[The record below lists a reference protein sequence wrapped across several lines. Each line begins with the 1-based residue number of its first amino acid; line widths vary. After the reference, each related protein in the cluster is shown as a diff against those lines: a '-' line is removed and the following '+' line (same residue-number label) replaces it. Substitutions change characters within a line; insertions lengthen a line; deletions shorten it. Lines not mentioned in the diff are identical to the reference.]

1 MILPYKLA
9 TTKDQLTSRGGLLA
23 IAQLMDSVSLAER
36 VDQHFPKPQSNRGF
50 SPSAYIRTLILMLHE
65 GGCHLDDVR
74 HLAEDSA
81 LRNVLGLDIMPRASS
96 IGAWLRKMGNSP
108 GADKAW
114 EAVNKALLQVALH
127 QVKKVTLD
135 IDATEVVVNK
145 ADAQWTYNK
154 NKGYMPMVGHIAETG
169 QIVACDF
176 RQGNAAPAKENF
188 EFIKQCQKALPHG
201 CSVGA
206 LRIDAAGYQTRIIQY
221 CDEQHIDY
229 AIRATMSP
237 SIKQHIDALNERH
250 WLPLVKRD
258 GSLSQRQQTYRML
271 HCIGDY
277 DKAFDLVVQRQPI
290 RQSTLDLGD
299 ESDSETHCVQGYI
312 YRAIATNR
320 ATLTDSQVIHWY
332 NQRAEDSENRIK
344 ELKLDFGGDTLP
356 CSDFKA
362 NALYF
367 RIAALAYNLF
377 ALMRQL
383 LPEELASHRVTTIRW
398 RLYGMAAKVVNTG
411 RQLYVKLQTANKAIL
426 EKVLLALRRF
436 DPPPI

>member
-1 MILPYKLA
+1 
-9 TTKDQLTSRGGLLA
+9 
-23 IAQLMDSVSLAER
+23 
-36 VDQHFPKPQSNRGF
+36 
-50 SPSAYIRTLILMLHE
+50 
-65 GGCHLDDVR
+65 
-74 HLAEDSA
+74 
-81 LRNVLGLDIMPRASS
+81 MP
-96 IGAWLRKMGNSP
+96 
-108 GADKAW
+108 
-114 EAVNKALLQVALH
+114 
-127 QVKKVTLD
+127 
-135 IDATEVVVNK
+135 
-145 ADAQWTYNK
+145 
-154 NKGYMPMVGHIAETG
+154 
-169 QIVACDF
+169 
-176 RQGNAAPAKENF
+176 
-188 EFIKQCQKALPHG
+188 
-201 CSVGA
+201 
-206 LRIDAAGYQTRIIQY
+206 
-221 CDEQHIDY
+221 
-229 AIRATMSP
+229 
-237 SIKQHIDALNERH
+237 
-250 WLPLVKRD
+250 
-258 GSLSQRQQTYRML
+258 

-277 DKAFDLVVQRQPI
+277 DKAFDLVVQHQPI